1 MHRFFITMIL
11 FYVIMLL
18 SSCQSLG
25 DKAYQDGN
33 KAFAKGDYTTSFGNY
48 LYAANQ
54 YIVPA
59 EYALAYQYF
68 YGLGTKR
75 NTVKSIK
82 WLQRAAPHSPQAR
95 YALHLIQ
102 EKEYAP
108 PWTYQLKMYDK

>member
-1 MHRFFITMIL
+1 MYRILIIITSLIAII
-11 FYVIMLL
+11 FL
-18 SSCQSLG
+18 SSCQSIG
-25 DKAYQDGN
+25 DQAYHKAN
-33 KAFAKGDYTTSFGNY
+33 AAFAQGDYNTSFANY

-75 NTVKSIK
+75 NTVKSVK
-82 WLQRAAPHSPQAR
+82 WLERAAPHSPQAR

-102 EKEYAP
+102 QKEYAP
-108 PWTYQLKMYDK
+108 PWAYKLKTYDQ